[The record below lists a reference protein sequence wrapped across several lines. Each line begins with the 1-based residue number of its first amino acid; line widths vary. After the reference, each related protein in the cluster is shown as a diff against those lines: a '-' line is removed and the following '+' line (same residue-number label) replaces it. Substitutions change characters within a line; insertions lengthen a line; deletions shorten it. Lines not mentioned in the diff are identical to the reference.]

1 MTHIPENHRKNG
13 KESNWM
19 THIFGNH
26 RKNGKESNWIT
37 YIPGTGAELLTE
49 RQQREASRRGY
60 GDAPFARPAK

>member
-1 MTHIPENHRKNG
+1 MNDQESNRMTHIPE
-13 KESNWM
+13 
-19 THIFGNH
+19 NH

-60 GDAPFARPAK
+60 GDAPFARPSKWLR